1 MIPCQK
7 CCFPLIWVWSRQLD
21 NFPNL
26 LHCYY
31 FAPSLIS
38 FHFTHV
44 NLPQQC
50 VIRFLAF
57 LSLIRCFVL
66 SVYSLFIPFLF
77 PPYDCPSFNLAL
89 LEVSFCWMGIFPL
102 HHHKALVHRAW
113 LDFPGFFKNTV
124 ISLLCNVPWGNC
136 CCDLHNINKPKLKWT
151 EKLLIQLLIFCQ
163 RRQKTLCFQQKIWK
177 DLPWKFCSSFQARG
191 SIKIQCQSSFRL
203 SFTRWKCSNVSV
215 PCFH

>member
-50 VIRFLAF
+50 VITFLSF

-124 ISLLCNVPWGNC
+124 ISLLCKVPWGDVVVIC
-136 CCDLHNINKPKLKWT
+136 TI
-151 EKLLIQLLIFCQ
+151 
-163 RRQKTLCFQQKIWK
+163 
-177 DLPWKFCSSFQARG
+177 
-191 SIKIQCQSSFRL
+191 
-203 SFTRWKCSNVSV
+203 
-215 PCFH
+215 